1 MVNRSRTASTPTAL
15 VIWSLLATGGAFA
28 QISDCDARLMD
39 NASVAGSA
47 PASLDADCAG
57 AAGRDVARQAPDQG
71 MDVGKVQA
79 LRKLELAII
88 ALRDP
93 EEQARARLTQAD
105 GHYASTAKPVAPV
118 RRFTTTAAADIPQS
132 AYTLN
137 ADVLAGAEQAAQQA
151 AQNVN
156 EAMEVATRSVEAAL
170 SSAGPGN

>member
-1 MVNRSRTASTPTAL
+1 
-15 VIWSLLATGGAFA
+15 
-28 QISDCDARLMD
+28 
-39 NASVAGSA
+39 
-47 PASLDADCAG
+47 
-57 AAGRDVARQAPDQG
+57 

-79 LRKLELAII
+79 LRKLELAITV
-88 ALRDP
+88 LRDP
-93 EEQARARLTQAD
+93 EEQARAGLTQAD

-118 RRFTTTAAADIPQS
+118 RRFTATAASDIPQS

-156 EAMEVATRSVEAAL
+156 EAMEVARRSVEAAL